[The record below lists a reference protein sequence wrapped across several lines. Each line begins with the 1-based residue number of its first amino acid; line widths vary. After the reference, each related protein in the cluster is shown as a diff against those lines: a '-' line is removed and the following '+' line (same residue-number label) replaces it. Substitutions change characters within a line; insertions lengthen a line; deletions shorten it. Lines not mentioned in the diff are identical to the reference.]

1 MTHILINKK
10 MLIFIWLIVGST
22 TISDTISPSVK
33 IDYLKAHNHGLAS
46 KLRWERCFY
55 LEALTGS
62 SSCHCSPKELSKL
75 IMLTLKWLWAELTV
89 SHYLFL
95 CHFLSLHGSSFL
107 ICFPTN
113 RAYFFKYVFLLHSII
128 PVSSDLIGRYCI
140 RTPLPLP
147 WCVFVSQKKNWSI
160 FYYQYSTFNS
170 FHGNFQSTYQS
181 HNTGHI
187 LTELTVRSLLKWPF
201 LINQNQKSS
210 LPGHSYLRKVYSC
223 DGQKKNPC
231 Y

>member
-1 MTHILINKK
+1 MTHILIKK
-10 MLIFIWLIVGST
+10 KRLIFIWLIVGST

-147 WCVFVSQKKNWSI
+147 WCVFGSQKKKLVDMLLLV
-160 FYYQYSTFNS
+160 FYFQFFPWKFPINLSKSQYRAHFNRIDSQVLAKMAVSYKPKPKVFSSRSFLST
-170 FHGNFQSTYQS
+170 
-181 HNTGHI
+181 
-187 LTELTVRSLLKWPF
+187 
-201 LINQNQKSS
+201 
-210 LPGHSYLRKVYSC
+210 
-223 DGQKKNPC
+223 
-231 Y
+231 